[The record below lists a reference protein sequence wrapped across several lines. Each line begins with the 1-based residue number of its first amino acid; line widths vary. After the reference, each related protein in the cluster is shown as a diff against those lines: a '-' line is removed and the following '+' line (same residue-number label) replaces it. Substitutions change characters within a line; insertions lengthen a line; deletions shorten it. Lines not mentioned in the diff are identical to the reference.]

1 MFFRKISKQ
10 LKEQDWTAIWIDLV
24 IVVVGVYLGIQVD
37 NWNEARNDLDRAAA
51 SQCAFLRIW
60 SN

>member
-10 LKEQDWTAIWIDLV
+10 LKDQDWTAVWIDFV

-37 NWNEARNDLDRAAA
+37 NWNDARADRDRAQVFADRLQ
-51 SQCAFLRIW
+51 SDLQT
-60 SN
+60 